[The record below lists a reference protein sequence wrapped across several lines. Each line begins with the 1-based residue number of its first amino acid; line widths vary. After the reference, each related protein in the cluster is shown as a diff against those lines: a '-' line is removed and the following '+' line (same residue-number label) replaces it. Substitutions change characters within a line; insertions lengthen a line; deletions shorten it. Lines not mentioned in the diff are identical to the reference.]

1 MLINKEEK
9 KNNKFLLCTSVFSY
23 LINLLFLLFFKFD
36 VLINNLSFKVSY
48 LDVLLE
54 KGISFDDS
62 QVIFPYYFKFAIYL
76 SIFASLFSIFF
87 LFKRKSKESFILII
101 PLIIPPLLSMILKLE
116 HFINFQHFEF
126 ILVHFLFSVITLLL
140 FLTVV
145 GLEHAVKSVF
155 RIITL
160 FCIFILLAMVIYLT
174 IEGLPSIFEIGIFKF
189 LFGTKWS
196 PSNNSF
202 GILTFILSS
211 IFVTLGSVILGGII
225 GVLTSVFLVEFI
237 PIQLA
242 NIIKVFIKLL
252 AGIPSIV
259 YGFFGMLVVVP
270 LVRKVFYGNTTGDCL
285 LTAIIILSIM
295 ILPTIIN
302 LSEEAI
308 RAVPREYLEGS
319 LALGVSK
326 IKSIFKIVLPEAKE
340 GIMASIFLGIG
351 KSIGETMAVIMVAG
365 NAVNF
370 PNLLKPVRFLTTSM
384 ALEFSYASGLHRR
397 ALFGIGLVLFIII
410 SIINIVFS
418 RILKK

>member
-1 MLINKEEK
+1 MLINKEAK
-9 KNNKFLLCTSVFSY
+9 KDNKFLLFISIFSY
-23 LINLLFLLFFKFD
+23 LINLFFLLFFKFD
-36 VLINNLSFKVSY
+36 VVLNNLSFKVSY
-48 LDVLLE
+48 LDTLLK
-54 KGISFDDS
+54 KGILFNDN
-62 QVIFPYYFKFAIYL
+62 QIIFPYYLKFAIYL
-76 SIFASLFSIFF
+76 SIFASLFSVFF
-87 LFKRKSKESFILII
+87 LFKKKTKESFILII
-101 PLIIPPLLSMILKLE
+101 PLIIPPLLSIVLKCE
-116 HFINFQHFEF
+116 KFINFQHFEF
-126 ILVHFLFSVITLLL
+126 VLLHFLLSIITSLL
-140 FLTVV
+140 FLSII
-145 GLEHAVKSVF
+145 GLEHAVKNIFKIV
-155 RIITL
+155 TL
-160 FCIFILLAMVIYLT
+160 FCVFVLLAMVIYLT
-174 IEGLPSIFEIGIFKF
+174 VEGLPSIFEIGVCKF

-211 IFVTLGSVILGGII
+211 IFVTLGSIILGGTI

-259 YGFFGMLVVVP
+259 YGFFGMMIIVP
-270 LVRKVFYGNTTGDCL
+270 LVRKIFYGNTTGDCL

-302 LSEEAI
+302 MSEEAI

-397 ALFGIGLVLFIII
+397 ALFGIGLVLFVII

>member
-23 LINLLFLLFFKFD
+23 LINLFFLLFFKFD

-48 LDVLLE
+48 LDVLL
-54 KGISFDDS
+54 KTGISFNDN

-116 HFINFQHFEF
+116 HFINFQKFEF
-126 ILVHFLFSVITLLL
+126 ILLHFLFSIITLLL
-140 FLTVV
+140 FLTIV
-145 GLEHAVKSVF
+145 GLEHAVKNVF

-160 FCIFILLAMVIYLT
+160 FCIFILLEMVIYLT

-242 NIIKVFIKLL
+242 NVIKVFIKLL

>member
-1 MLINKEEK
+1 MLINKEAK
-9 KNNKFLLCTSVFSY
+9 KDNKFLFYISIFSY
-23 LINLLFLLFFKFD
+23 LINLFFLLFFKFD
-36 VLINNLSFKVSY
+36 VLVDNLLFRVSY
-48 LDVLLE
+48 LDALIK
-54 KGISFDDS
+54 KGVSFNDN
-62 QVIFPYYFKFAIYL
+62 QIVFPYYLKFVIYL
-76 SIFASLFSIFF
+76 SVFASLFSIFF
-87 LFKRKSKESFILII
+87 LLKKKFKESFILII
-101 PLIIPPLLSMILKLE
+101 PLMIPPLLSIILKCE
-116 HFINFQHFEF
+116 NFINFQHFEF
-126 ILVHFLFSVITLLL
+126 ILLHFLLSFITFLL
-140 FLTVV
+140 FLSMI
-145 GLEHAVKSVF
+145 GLEHAIKNIFKIVTF
-155 RIITL
+155 
-160 FCIFILLAMVIYLT
+160 FCIFLLLAMVIYLT
-174 IEGLPSIFEIGIFKF
+174 IEGLPSILEIGIFKF

-211 IFVTLGSVILGGII
+211 IFVTLGSVILGGAI

-259 YGFFGMLVVVP
+259 YGFFGMLVIVP
-270 LVRKVFYGNTTGDCL
+270 LVRKIFYGNTTGDCL

-410 SIINIVFS
+410 SVINIVFS